1 MRHTFFKELL
11 EKRRVSKKWVT
22 VPLSFIV
29 HGCLVAALIIV
40 PYLDAESSLP
50 DIEIFDV
57 SIQSPQLPAI
67 PLGKK
72 GTPGKKGPNQKK
84 RRQPKRN
91 PLPGDRIVAPPVIP
105 ADIVEE
111 DLFGSNLG
119 VDDGTGVEGGIP
131 NGIENGIDGGVP
143 LMDMSQLNEMRTNI
157 KPMRVKPPRLIKEVK
172 PIYPSMALRAR
183 IHGKV
188 IVEAVTDIYGRVARA
203 RVINGHPLLNNAARE
218 AVKKWIYQPYIIG
231 GIPKPV
237 VFVVTVTF
245 SLTTQ

>member
-11 EKRRVSKKWVT
+11 EKRRVSKKWLT
-22 VPLSFIV
+22 LPLSFIV
-29 HGCLVAALIIV
+29 HGGLVAALIVV

-50 DIEIFDV
+50 DMKIFDV

-72 GTPGKKGPNQKK
+72 GTPGKKGPGKK
-84 RRQPKRN
+84 KPRQEQRRPV
-91 PLPGDRIVAPPVIP
+91 PGDRIVAPPVIP
-105 ADIVEE
+105 DDIE
-111 DLFGSNLG
+111 DEDIFASNVGL
-119 VDDGTGVEGGIP
+119 DDNSGVEGGIP

-143 LMDMSQLNEMRTNI
+143 IMDMSQLNEMRTHI
-157 KPMRVKPPRLIKEVK
+157 QPMRVKPPRLIKEVK
-172 PIYPSMALRAR
+172 PIYPSVALRAR
-183 IHGKV
+183 IEGKV

-203 RVINGHPLLNNAARE
+203 RVINGHPLLNNAAKE
-218 AVKKWIYQPYIIG
+218 AVKKWIYQPYIIR

-245 SLTTQ
+245 SLTRQ